1 MVHSRRIAIALLVGS
16 TMPARQPPDVQEQEP
31 RKKPPFPDLD
41 EDAKLP
47 NGKSQK
53 DAIAEREHAE
63 ALKDAGRLIDLAQQV
78 KGDLEKAGNY
88 VVPLSTVKKTEEIE
102 RLAKRIR
109 GRLKE

>member
-1 MVHSRRIAIALLVGS
+1 MERTRRMAVGVLIGS
-16 TMPARQPPDVQEQEP
+16 ATLAKQFPDTPDHEN
-31 RKKPPFPDLD
+31 KKREPFPDPN

-53 DAIAEREHAE
+53 DAIAEREHAQ
-63 ALKDAGRLIDLAQQV
+63 ALKDSSHMVELAQQIREE
-78 KGDLEKAGNY
+78 LEKAGNF

-109 GRLKE
+109 GRLKQ